1 MKTLLING
9 HPDFKEGQGFS
20 LQLQKFFEKTF
31 HEEFPD
37 EELTILNLYD
47 FNLPRVENDSL
58 WSAWSK
64 QMVGVDLDDKEKEA
78 LSLNRQLLDQFK
90 EHHRIVIVGP
100 LHNFSVT
107 SRIKDYLDNIMIA
120 RETFKYTEQGSVG
133 LMTDDYKVWYIQG
146 SGSIFSDN
154 GKYSHLEHSTF
165 YLKDVFV
172 DVMGFDEFYL
182 SRAEGTTTQPVDKEA
197 ILKKGKESM
206 LKQFKGF
213 YSSNS

>member
-9 HPDFKEGQGFS
+9 HPGFKEGQGFS

-182 SRAEGTTTQPVDKEA
+182 SRAEGTTT
-197 ILKKGKESM
+197 
-206 LKQFKGF
+206 
-213 YSSNS
+213 